1 MVRKFSYADTDSIVK
16 IGERPD
22 QVAGVDVSKYQGEVD
37 WKALR
42 KAGYIFAIIRAGYG
56 MFSSQVDPYF
66 VQNMIG
72 AKDNGFDIGVYWF
85 SYATNTADAEKEA
98 ALCYE
103 TIKPYIANI
112 NIGVF
117 FDYEYDSVEYYYN
130 KYEKRPSPDLTVD
143 MFLTFDQY
151 LKRHNL
157 KTGIYTNYDYI
168 TTYFKGLD
176 YDSKEFLLWFS
187 DPSNKYRDNYSWD
200 ICQTGI
206 LDIDGG
212 SFDINIMRVHTVE
225 NPDED
230 NFTIYTIT
238 SGDTLSE
245 IASKYGMSL
254 SELLDWNPE
263 YITKPNV
270 IYEGQIV
277 KVKKPIIKLI
287 ELGDIVK
294 IKKDAKY
301 YYGVNTVIP
310 EYCKGID
317 LTVQQVKSDRILLKE
332 IFSWVAINDVE
343 KAE

>member
-1 MVRKFSYADTDSIVK
+1 MTKKMTLLM
-16 IGERPD
+16 
-22 QVAGVDVSKYQGEVD
+22 GVDVSKYQGVVD
-37 WKALR
+37 WSKL
-42 KAGYIFAIIRAGYG
+42 KEYGYTFAIIRGGYG
-56 MFSSQVDPYF
+56 MYESQVDPYF
-66 VQNMIG
+66 TRNITEAVAQ
-72 AKDNGFDIGVYWF
+72 GFNIGVYWF
-85 SYATNTADAEKEA
+85 SYATNVTDAENEA
-98 ALCYE
+98 KLCYK
-103 TIKPYIANI
+103 TIKPYLSNI
-112 NIGVF
+112 TIGVF
-117 FDYEYDSVEYYYN
+117 FDYEYDSVDYYYHRYQ
-130 KYEKRPSPDLTVD
+130 KKPTYELTRD
-143 MFLTFDQY
+143 MFLTFHNY
-151 LKRHNL
+151 LHHYNI
-157 KTGIYTNYDYI
+157 KTGIYTNFNYI
-168 TTYFKGLD
+168 ISYFKGLD

-206 LDIDGG
+206 LDIDGV

-230 NFTIYTIT
+230 NFTIYTIR

-245 IASKYGMSL
+245 IAYKYGMSL

-277 KVKKPIIKLI
+277 KVKKPIITLI
-287 ELGDIVK
+287 EVGDIVK

-317 LTVQQVKSDRILLKE
+317 LTVQQVKSGRLLLKE
-332 IFSWVAINDVE
+332 IFSWVNINDVE

>member
-1 MVRKFSYADTDSIVK
+1 MTLAM
-16 IGERPD
+16 
-22 QVAGVDVSKYQGEVD
+22 GVDVSKYQGVVD
-37 WKALR
+37 WSKL
-42 KAGYIFAIIRAGYG
+42 KEYGYTFAIIRGGYG
-56 MFSSQVDPYF
+56 MYESQVDPYF
-66 VQNMIG
+66 TRNITEAVAQ
-72 AKDNGFDIGVYWF
+72 GFNIGVYWF
-85 SYATNTADAEKEA
+85 SYVTNVTDAENEA
-98 ALCYE
+98 KLCYK
-103 TIKPYIANI
+103 TIKPYLSNI
-112 NIGVF
+112 TIGVF
-117 FDYEYDSVEYYYN
+117 FDYEYDSVDYYYH
-130 KYEKRPSPDLTVD
+130 KYQKKPTYELTRD
-143 MFLTFDQY
+143 MFLTFHNY
-151 LKRHNL
+151 LHHYNI
-157 KTGIYTNYDYI
+157 KTGIYTNFDYI
-168 TTYFKGLD
+168 ISYFKGLD

-206 LDIDGG
+206 LDIDGVI
-212 SFDINIMRVHTVE
+212 FDINIMQAHTVE

-230 NFTIYTIT
+230 NFTIYTIR

-277 KVKKPIIKLI
+277 KVKKPIITLI
-287 ELGDIVK
+287 EVGDIVK

-317 LTVQQVKSDRILLKE
+317 LTVQQVKSDRLLLKE
-332 IFSWVAINDVE
+332 IFSWVNINDVE

>member
-1 MVRKFSYADTDSIVK
+1 MTKKMTLAM
-16 IGERPD
+16 
-22 QVAGVDVSKYQGEVD
+22 GVDVSKYQGVVD
-37 WKALR
+37 WSKL
-42 KAGYIFAIIRAGYG
+42 KEYGYTFAIIRGGYG
-56 MFSSQVDPYF
+56 MYESQVDPYF
-66 VQNMIG
+66 TRNITEAVAQ
-72 AKDNGFDIGVYWF
+72 GFDIGVYWF
-85 SYATNTADAEKEA
+85 SYVTNVTDAENEA
-98 ALCYE
+98 KLCYK
-103 TIKPYIANI
+103 TIKPYLSNI
-112 NIGVF
+112 TIGVF
-117 FDYEYDSVEYYYN
+117 FDYEYDSVDYYYHRYQ
-130 KYEKRPSPDLTVD
+130 KKPTYELTRD
-143 MFLTFDQY
+143 MFLTFHNY
-151 LKRHNL
+151 LHHYNI
-157 KTGIYTNYDYI
+157 KTGIYTNFDYI
-168 TTYFKGLD
+168 ISYFKGLD

-206 LDIDGG
+206 LDIDGVI
-212 SFDINIMRVHTVE
+212 FDINIMHVHTVE

-230 NFTIYTIT
+230 NFTIYTIRA
-238 SGDTLSE
+238 GDTLSE

-277 KVKKPIIKLI
+277 KVKKPIITLI
-287 ELGDIVK
+287 EVGDIVK

-332 IFSWVAINDVE
+332 IFSWVYINDVE

>member
-1 MVRKFSYADTDSIVK
+1 M
-16 IGERPD
+16 
-22 QVAGVDVSKYQGEVD
+22 GVDVSKYQGVVD
-37 WKALR
+37 WAKL
-42 KAGYIFAIIRAGYG
+42 KEYGYTFAIIRGGYG
-56 MFSSQVDPYF
+56 MYESQVDPYF
-66 VQNMIG
+66 TRNITEAVAQ
-72 AKDNGFDIGVYWF
+72 GFDIGVYWF
-85 SYATNTADAEKEA
+85 SYATNATDAENEA
-98 ALCYE
+98 KLCYK
-103 TIKPYIANI
+103 TIKPYLSNI
-112 NIGVF
+112 TIGVF
-117 FDYEYDSVEYYYN
+117 FDYEYDSVDYYYHRYQ
-130 KYEKRPSPDLTVD
+130 KKPTYELTRD
-143 MFLTFDQY
+143 MFLTFHNY
-151 LKRHNL
+151 LHHYNI
-157 KTGIYTNYDYI
+157 KTGIYTNFNYI
-168 TTYFKGLD
+168 ISYFKGLD

-206 LDIDGG
+206 LDIDGV

-230 NFTIYTIT
+230 NFTIYTIR

-277 KVKKPIIKLI
+277 KVKKPIITLI
-287 ELGDIVK
+287 EVGDIVK

-310 EYCKGID
+310 
-317 LTVQQVKSDRILLKE
+317 
-332 IFSWVAINDVE
+332 
-343 KAE
+343 

>member
-1 MVRKFSYADTDSIVK
+1 MTLAM
-16 IGERPD
+16 
-22 QVAGVDVSKYQGEVD
+22 GVDVSKYQGVVD
-37 WKALR
+37 WSKL
-42 KAGYIFAIIRAGYG
+42 KEYGYTFAIIRGGYG
-56 MFSSQVDPYF
+56 MYESQVDPYF
-66 VQNMIG
+66 TRNITEAVAQ
-72 AKDNGFDIGVYWF
+72 GFDIGVYWF
-85 SYATNTADAEKEA
+85 SYVTNVTDAENEA
-98 ALCYE
+98 KLCYK
-103 TIKPYIANI
+103 TIKPYLSNI
-112 NIGVF
+112 TIGVF
-117 FDYEYDSVEYYYN
+117 FDYEYDSVDYYYN
-130 KYEKRPSPDLTVD
+130 RYQKKPTYELTRD
-143 MFLTFDQY
+143 MFLTFHNY
-151 LKRHNL
+151 LHHYNI
-157 KTGIYTNYDYI
+157 KTGIYTNFNYI
-168 TTYFKGLD
+168 ISYFKGLD

-206 LDIDGG
+206 LDIDGVC
-212 SFDINIMRVHTVE
+212 FDINIMRVHTVE

-230 NFTIYTIT
+230 NFTIYTIR

-277 KVKKPIIKLI
+277 KVKKPIITLI
-287 ELGDIVK
+287 EVGDIVK

-332 IFSWVAINDVE
+332 IFSWVYINDVE

>member
-1 MVRKFSYADTDSIVK
+1 MTKKMNLAM
-16 IGERPD
+16 
-22 QVAGVDVSKYQGEVD
+22 GVDVSKYQGVVD
-37 WKALR
+37 WSKL
-42 KAGYIFAIIRAGYG
+42 KEYGYTFAIIRGGYG
-56 MFSSQVDPYF
+56 MYESQVDPYF
-66 VQNMIG
+66 TRNITEAVAQ
-72 AKDNGFDIGVYWF
+72 GFNIGVYWF
-85 SYATNTADAEKEA
+85 SYATNVTDAENEA
-98 ALCYE
+98 KLCYK
-103 TIKPYIANI
+103 TIKPYLSNI
-112 NIGVF
+112 TIGVF
-117 FDYEYDSVEYYYN
+117 FDYEYDSVDYYYHRY
-130 KYEKRPSPDLTVD
+130 KKKPTYELTRD
-143 MFLTFDQY
+143 MFLTFHNY
-151 LKRHNL
+151 LHHYNI
-157 KTGIYTNYDYI
+157 KTGIYTNFNYI
-168 TTYFKGLD
+168 ISYFKGLD

-206 LDIDGG
+206 LDIDGV
-212 SFDINIMRVHTVE
+212 SFDINIMQAHTVE

-230 NFTIYTIT
+230 NFTIYTIR

-277 KVKKPIIKLI
+277 KVKKPTITLI
-287 ELGDIVK
+287 EVGDIVK

-317 LTVQQVKSDRILLKE
+317 LTVQQVKSDRLLLKE
-332 IFSWVAINDVE
+332 IFSWVNINDVE

>member
-1 MVRKFSYADTDSIVK
+1 MTKKMTLAM
-16 IGERPD
+16 
-22 QVAGVDVSKYQGEVD
+22 GVDVSKYQGVVD
-37 WKALR
+37 WSKL
-42 KAGYIFAIIRAGYG
+42 KEYGYTFAIIRGGYG
-56 MFSSQVDPYF
+56 MYESQVDPYF
-66 VQNMIG
+66 TRNITEAVAQ
-72 AKDNGFDIGVYWF
+72 GFNIGVYWF
-85 SYATNTADAEKEA
+85 SYVTNVTDAENEA
-98 ALCYE
+98 KLCYK
-103 TIKPYIANI
+103 TIKPYLSNI
-112 NIGVF
+112 TIGVF
-117 FDYEYDSVEYYYN
+117 FDYEYDSVDYYYHRYQ
-130 KYEKRPSPDLTVD
+130 KKPTYELTRD
-143 MFLTFDQY
+143 MFLTFHNY
-151 LKRHNL
+151 LHHYNI
-157 KTGIYTNYDYI
+157 KTGIYTNFDYI
-168 TTYFKGLD
+168 ISYFKGLD

-206 LDIDGG
+206 LDIDGVI
-212 SFDINIMRVHTVE
+212 FDINIMQAHTVE

-230 NFTIYTIT
+230 NFTIYTIR

-277 KVKKPIIKLI
+277 KVKKPIITLI
-287 ELGDIVK
+287 EVGDIVK

-317 LTVQQVKSDRILLKE
+317 LTVQQVKSDRLLLKE
-332 IFSWVAINDVE
+332 IFSWVNINDVE

>member
-1 MVRKFSYADTDSIVK
+1 MTLAM
-16 IGERPD
+16 
-22 QVAGVDVSKYQGEVD
+22 GVDVSKYQGVVD
-37 WKALR
+37 WSKL
-42 KAGYIFAIIRAGYG
+42 KEYGYTFAIIRGGYG
-56 MFSSQVDPYF
+56 MYESQVDPYF
-66 VQNMIG
+66 TRNITEAVAQ
-72 AKDNGFDIGVYWF
+72 GFDIGVYWF
-85 SYATNTADAEKEA
+85 SYVTNVTDAENEA
-98 ALCYE
+98 KLCYK
-103 TIKPYIANI
+103 TIKPYLSNI
-112 NIGVF
+112 TIGVF
-117 FDYEYDSVEYYYN
+117 FDYEYDSVDYYYHRYQ
-130 KYEKRPSPDLTVD
+130 KKPTYELTRD
-143 MFLTFDQY
+143 MFLTFHNY
-151 LKRHNL
+151 LHHYNI
-157 KTGIYTNYDYI
+157 KTGIYTNFDYI
-168 TTYFKGLD
+168 ISYFKGLD

-206 LDIDGG
+206 LDIDGVI
-212 SFDINIMRVHTVE
+212 FDINIMRVHTVE

-230 NFTIYTIT
+230 NFTIYTIR

-277 KVKKPIIKLI
+277 KVKKPKITLI
-287 ELGDIVK
+287 EVGDIVK

-332 IFSWVAINDVE
+332 IFSWVYINDVE

>member
-1 MVRKFSYADTDSIVK
+1 MTLAM
-16 IGERPD
+16 
-22 QVAGVDVSKYQGEVD
+22 GVDVSKYQGVVD
-37 WKALR
+37 WSKL
-42 KAGYIFAIIRAGYG
+42 KDYGYTFAIIRGGYG
-56 MFSSQVDPYF
+56 MYESQVDPYF
-66 VQNMIG
+66 TRNITEAVAQ
-72 AKDNGFDIGVYWF
+72 GFDIGVYWF
-85 SYATNTADAEKEA
+85 SYATSTADAEKEA

-117 FDYEYDSVEYYYN
+117 FDYEYDSVEYYYK
-130 KYEKRPSPDLTVD
+130 KYEMRPLQRLTRD
-143 MFLTFDQY
+143 MFLTFHNY
-151 LKRHNL
+151 LHHYNI
-157 KTGIYTNYDYI
+157 KTGIYTNFNYI
-168 TTYFKGLD
+168 ISYFKGLD

-206 LDIDGG
+206 LDIDGV

-230 NFTIYTIT
+230 NFTIYTIR

-277 KVKKPIIKLI
+277 KVKKPIITLI
-287 ELGDIVK
+287 EVGDIVK

-332 IFSWVAINDVE
+332 IFSWVYINDVE

>member
-1 MVRKFSYADTDSIVK
+1 MTLAM
-16 IGERPD
+16 
-22 QVAGVDVSKYQGEVD
+22 GVDVSKYQGVVD
-37 WKALR
+37 WSKL
-42 KAGYIFAIIRAGYG
+42 KEYGYTFAIIRGGYG
-56 MFSSQVDPYF
+56 MYESQVDPYF
-66 VQNMIG
+66 TRNITEAVAQ
-72 AKDNGFDIGVYWF
+72 GFDIGVYWF
-85 SYATNTADAEKEA
+85 SYATSTADAEKEA

-117 FDYEYDSVEYYYN
+117 FDYEYDSVEYYYK
-130 KYEKRPSPDLTVD
+130 KYEMRPLQRLTRD
-143 MFLTFDQY
+143 MFLTFHNY
-151 LKRHNL
+151 LHHYNI
-157 KTGIYTNYDYI
+157 KTGIYTNFNYI
-168 TTYFKGLD
+168 ISYFKGLD

-206 LDIDGG
+206 LDIDGV

-230 NFTIYTIT
+230 NFTIYTIR

-277 KVKKPIIKLI
+277 KVKKPIITLI
-287 ELGDIVK
+287 EVGDIVK

-332 IFSWVAINDVE
+332 IFSWVYINDVE

>member
-1 MVRKFSYADTDSIVK
+1 MTLAM
-16 IGERPD
+16 
-22 QVAGVDVSKYQGEVD
+22 GVDVSKYQGVVD
-37 WKALR
+37 WSKL
-42 KAGYIFAIIRAGYG
+42 KEYGYTFAIIRGGYG
-56 MFSSQVDPYF
+56 MYESQVDPYF
-66 VQNMIG
+66 TRNITEAVAQ
-72 AKDNGFDIGVYWF
+72 GFGIGVYWF
-85 SYATNTADAEKEA
+85 SYATNVTDAEDEA
-98 ALCYE
+98 KLCYK
-103 TIKPYIANI
+103 TIKPYLSNI
-112 NIGVF
+112 TIGVF
-117 FDYEYDSVEYYYN
+117 FDYEYDSVDYYYHRYQ
-130 KYEKRPSPDLTVD
+130 KKPTYELTRD
-143 MFLTFDQY
+143 MFLTFHNY
-151 LKRHNL
+151 LHHYNI
-157 KTGIYTNYDYI
+157 KTGIYTNFDYI
-168 TTYFKGLD
+168 ISYFKGLD

-206 LDIDGG
+206 LDIDGVI
-212 SFDINIMRVHTVE
+212 FDINIMRVHTVE

-230 NFTIYTIT
+230 NFTIYTIR

-277 KVKKPIIKLI
+277 KVKKPKITLI
-287 ELGDIVK
+287 EVGDIVK

-332 IFSWVAINDVE
+332 IFSWVYINDVE

>member
-1 MVRKFSYADTDSIVK
+1 MTLAM
-16 IGERPD
+16 
-22 QVAGVDVSKYQGEVD
+22 GVDVSKYQGVVD
-37 WKALR
+37 WSKL
-42 KAGYIFAIIRAGYG
+42 KEYGYTFAIIRGGYG
-56 MFSSQVDPYF
+56 MYESQVDPYF
-66 VQNMIG
+66 TRNITEAVAQ
-72 AKDNGFDIGVYWF
+72 GFDIGVYWF
-85 SYATNTADAEKEA
+85 SYATNVTDAENEA
-98 ALCYE
+98 KLCYKI
-103 TIKPYIANI
+103 IKPYLSNI
-112 NIGVF
+112 TIGVF
-117 FDYEYDSVEYYYN
+117 FDYEYDSVDYYYN
-130 KYEKRPSPDLTVD
+130 RYQKTPTYELTRD
-143 MFLTFDQY
+143 MFLTFHNY
-151 LKRHNL
+151 LHHYNI
-157 KTGIYTNYDYI
+157 KTGIYTNFNYI
-168 TTYFKGLD
+168 ISYFKGLD

-206 LDIDGG
+206 LDIDGV

-230 NFTIYTIT
+230 NFTIYTIR

-263 YITKPNV
+263 YITNPNV

-277 KVKKPIIKLI
+277 KVKKPIITLI
-287 ELGDIVK
+287 EVGDIVK